1 MRTFRQ
7 FFLVFVLLASGT
19 ASGQQ
24 LATLNGSV
32 SDENGAA
39 LPNATVTL
47 TGAGAPITQTA
58 NGTGQ
63 FSFRGLAP
71 GSYRL
76 RAQVEGFSDKTLPDT
91 LVIKTGDNAITIR
104 MQPLRE

>member
-1 MRTFRQ
+1 MRLLRLLLFA
-7 FFLVFVLLASGT
+7 FAVLAP
-19 ASGQQ
+19 AAPAQQ
-24 LATLNGSV
+24 TGTLNGSV

-39 LPNATVTL
+39 LPNASVTL

-63 FSFRGLAP
+63 FSFKGLAT

-76 RAQVEGFSDKTLPDT
+76 RAQVEGFADKTLPDA
-91 LVIKTGDNAITIR
+91 VAIKAGDNAITIR

>member
-1 MRTFRQ
+1 MRPLRLLL
-7 FFLVFVLLASGT
+7 LVFVVLAP
-19 ASGQQ
+19 AAPAQQ
-24 LATLNGSV
+24 TGMLNGSV

-63 FSFRGLAP
+63 FSFKDLAP

-76 RAQVEGFSDKTLPDT
+76 RARVEGFSDKTLPDA
-91 LVIKTGDNAITIR
+91 LAIKAGPNAVTIR